1 MSLKLLLKY
10 IVSLI
15 LGLFLGNLL
24 YKFSNPELI
33 VVNDNDN

>member
-10 IVSLI
+10 LVSII

-24 YKFSNPELI
+24 YTASNPELI
-33 VVNDNDN
+33 IVNDN